1 MIVAIVTFHLPR
13 TASIAEMTEVFRS
26 TAPKYL
32 NLPGLLRKNYWV
44 SEDGRRAGG
53 IYFWSTRADAE
64 QLYTDEW
71 KRTVEAKYGSAAE
84 IVYLQSPVVVD
95 NANAKISATA

>member
-1 MIVAIVTFHLPR
+1 MIVTIVTFHLPQP
-13 TASIAEMTEVFRS
+13 ASVAEMTEVFRS

-64 QLYTDEW
+64 RLYTSAW

-84 IVYLQSPVVVD
+84 IVYLQSPVMVD
-95 NANAKISATA
+95 KGNGQISTTA